1 MPLPVFLLVVFLSA
15 VLLTGF
21 VRIVAIRAKILD
33 LPTSRSAHVSPTP
46 VGGGVS
52 IALVTLISICIFFY
66 NGNIPANEFLA
77 LCSAGLV
84 AGVGLFDDIKK
95 LNIRWRLPA
104 QLLAAIWSVWWLGNT
119 PSIDIAIFTL
129 NNWFVLNV
137 LAILALL
144 WLLNLYNFM
153 DGIDGL
159 AGSELVFV
167 NAFVL
172 MFVISNNDEVIMLIA
187 AALLASG
194 AGFLFWNLPPA
205 KIFMGDVGSGFAG
218 FITGIMALLSMHH
231 GTLTIWTWLLLL
243 GVFITDATVTLIIR
257 FRNGEKWYEGHTN
270 HAYQNAARRYRSHG
284 KVTITVL
291 AINCLW
297 LAPLAWYTVERP
309 DLGVFVCIV
318 GLIPLFLSA
327 LRLKAG
333 HLVSTG

>member
-1 MPLPVFLLVVFLSA
+1 MSLSALLLVVFISA

-21 VRIVAIRAKILD
+21 VRLVAIRAKVLD
-33 LPTSRSAHVSPTP
+33 LPISRSAHVSPTP

-52 IALVTLISICIFFY
+52 IASITLVSICIFFY
-66 NGNIPANEFLA
+66 NGKIPVNEFLA
-77 LCSAGLV
+77 LCGAALV
-84 AGVGLFDDIKK
+84 AGIGLFDDIKQ

-104 QLLAAIWSVWWLGNT
+104 QLIAATWSVWWLGNT
-119 PSIDIAIFTL
+119 PSIDIAMFTL
-129 NNWFVLNV
+129 SNRFTLNV

-167 NAFVL
+167 NLFAL
-172 MFVISNNDEVIMLIA
+172 MFVISDSDEVVMLIA
-187 AALLASG
+187 AVLSASG

-218 FITGIMALLSMHH
+218 FMAGVMALLSMHH
-231 GTLTIWTWLLLL
+231 GTLTVWTWLLLL
-243 GVFITDATVTLIIR
+243 GVFITDATVTLVIR
-257 FRNGEKWYEGHTN
+257 LRNGEKWYEAHN
-270 HAYQNAARRYRSHG
+270 SHAYQNAARRYKSHG

-297 LAPLAWYTVERP
+297 LAPLAWYTVKRP
-309 DLGVFVCIV
+309 DLGVLVCIV
-318 GLIPLFLSA
+318 GLVPLFFSA
-327 LRLKAG
+327 VRLKAG
-333 HLVSTG
+333 HLADTG